1 MTRHAY
7 MELAR
12 RDSVASEEAAFDH
25 LSDTKLEQ
33 KSRHS
38 AEAHTPR
45 PNSHKVLQLLRSRA
59 RLLQNP
65 LVVIIL
71 VLSTPCLSLSVW
83 IAYLSEGLHRIP
95 GDGLDDLF
103 GLHITRESPSI
114 WDDEHQS
121 LIHKAYPVAVHSHN
135 DYSQRIPLFQA
146 LGSGCISVEAD
157 VHLRNSDLL
166 VGHHKSQLHPSKTLQ
181 TMYLDPLERIIR
193 ARNPNTI
200 TGDWR
205 GIFEL
210 ASNQTLVLLVDLKT
224 EGTKT
229 LAMLVSQLRPLR
241 DLGYLT
247 HWNGTARVMRP
258 LTVVGTGNTPF
269 LNENTY
275 RDVFWDAE
283 LSQLVSEQDTDDY
296 FIYNVSNS
304 YYASTQWNKV
314 LSRDAKTKSQSNVA
328 LQVERT
334 KERGLLARYWDT
346 PAQPPNMRE
355 LVWRRLIQNDV
366 GVLNM
371 DDMGIVRDRAQGWG
385 RLIR

>member
-1 MTRHAY
+1 
-7 MELAR
+7 
-12 RDSVASEEAAFDH
+12 
-25 LSDTKLEQ
+25 
-33 KSRHS
+33 
-38 AEAHTPR
+38 
-45 PNSHKVLQLLRSRA
+45 
-59 RLLQNP
+59 
-65 LVVIIL
+65 
-71 VLSTPCLSLSVW
+71 
-83 IAYLSEGLHRIP
+83 
-95 GDGLDDLF
+95 
-103 GLHITRESPSI
+103 
-114 WDDEHQS
+114 
-121 LIHKAYPVAVHSHN
+121 
-135 DYSQRIPLFQA
+135 
-146 LGSGCISVEAD
+146 
-157 VHLRNSDLL
+157 
-166 VGHHKSQLHPSKTLQ
+166 
-181 TMYLDPLERIIR
+181 MYLDPLERIIR

-205 GIFEL
+205 SIFEL

-229 LAMLVSQLRPLR
+229 LAMLVSQLQPLR

-258 LTVVGTGNTPF
+258 LTVVGTGNTPI

-304 YYASTQWNKV
+304 YYASTQWNKA
-314 LSRDAKTKSQSNVA
+314 LSRDAKTKSQSNIA
-328 LQVERT
+328 LQIERA

-366 GVLNM
+366 GVLNL
-371 DDMGIVRDRAQGWG
+371 DNMGIVRDRAQGWG

>member
-1 MTRHAY
+1 M
-7 MELAR
+7 
-12 RDSVASEEAAFDH
+12 
-25 LSDTKLEQ
+25 
-33 KSRHS
+33 
-38 AEAHTPR
+38 
-45 PNSHKVLQLLRSRA
+45 
-59 RLLQNP
+59 
-65 LVVIIL
+65 
-71 VLSTPCLSLSVW
+71 
-83 IAYLSEGLHRIP
+83 SEGQHRIL
-95 GDGLDDLF
+95 GDGFDDLF
-103 GLHITRESPSI
+103 GPHITRESPSI

-121 LIHKAYPVAVHSHN
+121 LIHKAYPVAVHFHN

-193 ARNPNTI
+193 ARSPDTI

-229 LAMLVSQLRPLR
+229 LAMLVSQLQPLR

-283 LSQLVSEQDTDDY
+283 LSQLVSEQDTDNS
-296 FIYNVSNS
+296 FVYNVSNS

-328 LQVERT
+328 LQIERA

-371 DDMGIVRDRAQGWG
+371 DNMGIVRDRAQGWG
-385 RLIR
+385 RLTR

>member
-1 MTRHAY
+1 

-33 KSRHS
+33 NSRQS
-38 AEAHTPR
+38 AEAHAPR

-71 VLSTPCLSLSVW
+71 VLLTLCLSLSVW
-83 IAYLSEGLHRIP
+83 LAYLSEGQHRIL
-95 GDGLDDLF
+95 GDGFDDLF
-103 GLHITRESPSI
+103 GPHITRESPSI

-121 LIHKAYPVAVHSHN
+121 LIYKAYPVAVHSHN

-146 LGSGCISVEAD
+146 LCSGCISVEAD

-229 LAMLVSQLRPLR
+229 LAMLVSQLQPLR

-328 LQVERT
+328 LQVERA

-355 LVWRRLIQNDV
+355 LVWRTLIQNDV

-371 DDMGIVRDRAQGWG
+371 DNMGIVRDRAQGWG